1 MQRNTE
7 VRVFVSFE
15 EENAAEHRR
24 LGAMS
29 PQERMREFGV
39 LQQRQ
44 WGESWGLK
52 PIDKQ
57 ATWEALPWSG

>member
-7 VRVFVSFE
+7 VRVFESFE
-15 EENAAEHRR
+15 DENAAEHRR

-39 LQQRQ
+39 LQRRH
-44 WGESWGLK
+44 WGESWGFE
-52 PIDKQ
+52 PITKR
-57 ATWEALPWSG
+57 ATWERLSWSR